1 MKIYQ
6 TKNLLQFAEVV
17 YQTVATSDDLTADN
31 LINNLTSRSFNRYDL
46 PKIDQLTNPIL
57 YQDYNSCYVAD

>member
-6 TKNLLQFAEVV
+6 TKNLLQFAEVA
-17 YQTVATSDDLTADN
+17 YQTVATSDDLTAEN
-31 LINNLTSRSFNRYDL
+31 LINNLASRSFSRYRN
-46 PKIDQLTNPIL
+46 PKLDQLDDPTL

>member
-6 TKNLLQFAEVV
+6 TKNLLQFAEVA

-31 LINNLTSRSFNRYDL
+31 LINNLASRSYTMYKRPRLDQYYDD
-46 PKIDQLTNPIL
+46 KL

>member
-6 TKNLLQFAEVV
+6 TKNLLQFAEVA

-31 LINNLTSRSFNRYDL
+31 LINNLASRSFSRYTR
-46 PKIDQLTNPIL
+46 PKLDQYTNDIL